1 MWILFLSV
9 CIFTLFVIWLDFS
22 FIIQIPILNFVSIV
36 FIVFIISIIFIFIV
50 GIIVFC
56 PGGEL
61 ILILSRLFQ
70 DSFIIQIFTLYRFT
84 RGITLTFSGNSI

>member
-22 FIIQIPILNFVSIV
+22 FIIHIPILNFVSIV
-36 FIVFIISIIFIFIV
+36 FIVSIIFIFIV
-50 GIIVFC
+50 GVIVFC
-56 PGGEL
+56 PGSEL
-61 ILILSRLFQ
+61 ILILSRFLQ